1 MDMEQQSEIQGVSS
15 PTQKLA
21 KGKKYKRLRKKK
33 DSSSSS
39 YNTTSTAPP
48 ASPSSPLQLC
58 ATYLVYTILGIYFL
72 GFALTMYHVPNLPS
86 ALNRLDSTDVTIV
99 SQMKGVAL
107 GRAGLVPGGHNVDDD
122 DMKNDEE
129 QEQEEDDEE
138 KRDDILEEGEKV
150 IDDDVRLE
158 DTKEQV
164 RTKGKRVTRDPGL
177 DPNSLEYE
185 RQPLPSTSHVPRSI
199 WPVPLLSSQTDTWFT
214 IPHPGDEQITL
225 EVPAFWSPPVHDNT
239 LLSRS
244 KAMQIGTCIHPDDNG
259 SYQRGQECPEED
271 RTIFVAIA
279 SYRDWQC
286 RHTLESI
293 FGRARYP
300 QRVRVAVVDQIVDG
314 VDVACNDPIEEC
326 EENPNQA
333 LCLYINQVDVY
344 TMDAPLSVGP
354 VFARHIGHRMYR
366 GEYYAMQSD
375 AHVTFTQDWD
385 VDIIEQQEGTG
396 DEMAVLTTYLTDVVG
411 SINED
416 TGESKRHTRPIMCN
430 TNYEGGVQG
439 KHLRHMSQ
447 PEGFPNIKD
456 MSQLEPYWAAGF
468 SFSRGHFIVNVPYDL
483 YQPMIFQGEEMSIGI
498 RGFTIGYDFFAPM
511 RSVCFHHYAS
521 QNKDLMKIP
530 HFWENSDHYAG

>member
-1 MDMEQQSEIQGVSS
+1 
-15 PTQKLA
+15 
-21 KGKKYKRLRKKK
+21 
-33 DSSSSS
+33 
-39 YNTTSTAPP
+39 
-48 ASPSSPLQLC
+48 
-58 ATYLVYTILGIYFL
+58 
-72 GFALTMYHVPNLPS
+72 
-86 ALNRLDSTDVTIV
+86 
-99 SQMKGVAL
+99 
-107 GRAGLVPGGHNVDDD
+107 
-122 DMKNDEE
+122 
-129 QEQEEDDEE
+129 
-138 KRDDILEEGEKV
+138 
-150 IDDDVRLE
+150 
-158 DTKEQV
+158 
-164 RTKGKRVTRDPGL
+164 
-177 DPNSLEYE
+177 
-185 RQPLPSTSHVPRSI
+185 
-199 WPVPLLSSQTDTWFT
+199 
-214 IPHPGDEQITL
+214 
-225 EVPAFWSPPVHDNT
+225 
-239 LLSRS
+239 
-244 KAMQIGTCIHPDDNG
+244 
-259 SYQRGQECPEED
+259 
-271 RTIFVAIA
+271 
-279 SYRDWQC
+279 
-286 RHTLESI
+286 
-293 FGRARYP
+293 
-300 QRVRVAVVDQIVDG
+300 
-314 VDVACNDPIEEC
+314 
-326 EENPNQA
+326 
-333 LCLYINQVDVY
+333 
-344 TMDAPLSVGP
+344 MDAPLSVGP